1 MNAKEELVNVFEELK
16 EALLNCNQNK
26 LSQLIRDD
34 YKGFGLNGTTET
46 KLDILSNFKPGFI
59 QLSKYDV
66 EELDV
71 EIFDTVGIITGKGI
85 IEGSYG
91 HYKFAHNVLFT
102 DIFVIENEKWKY
114 YKSQVTEIAIK

>member
-26 LSQLIRDD
+26 LNQLIRDD
-34 YKGFGLNGTTET
+34 YKGFGLNGTIEN
-46 KLDILSNFKPGFI
+46 KLDILSNFKPGCI

-91 HYKFAHNVLFT
+91 NYKFAHNVLFT